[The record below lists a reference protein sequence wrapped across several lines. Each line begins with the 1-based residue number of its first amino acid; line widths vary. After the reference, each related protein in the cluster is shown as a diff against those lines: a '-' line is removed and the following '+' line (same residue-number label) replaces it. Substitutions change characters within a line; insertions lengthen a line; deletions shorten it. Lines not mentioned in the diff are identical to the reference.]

1 LCASWFFFSPQSH
14 QESKDFSENW
24 HGGIGR
30 KAKPIF
36 KLHQHT
42 IPPPSHF
49 PQGCVLNAV
58 SVVSALMRLGL
69 SKLSARLSSLIWN
82 LLRGYGKI
90 KYRYLLP
97 VYRLLRLL
105 PGEAKAPGTAR
116 PSATLRYTQALIGF
130 LKRTT
135 PDTYRQ
141 QLLAVL
147 ERARSRKGVII
158 FPPSVGWDLINVQRS
173 HHMARE
179 FARQGYLSIFDC
191 TNAYDD
197 VDGFKEIEPNLFL
210 FRADESLLYQFPQAT
225 LWTLTYNFD
234 RKDAYPTHFQIIYDW
249 IDDIEVFPYD
259 RQFMEANHDRALQ
272 ESTVVASV
280 ARRLHEQA
288 LLTRPNALYLPNG
301 VDDQHFADEKIRLPE
316 DADLGSLLEADKPVA
331 GYYGAFAEWFDYE
344 LLAQLA
350 ALRPDWNFLLIGQ
363 PYDLSMKQRGEPML
377 KHPNVHW
384 IGPRKYEVLPA
395 YLRLFDV
402 AMIPFLINDITLAT
416 SPLKLYEYF
425 AGGKPVITSPMP
437 ECLAYREVFAAQHLQ
452 QFSEAL
458 DSARLQG
465 RDQNFRDRLRRMG
478 RENSWAARVKTLEA
492 YLRNS
497 DSQSEEK

>member
-1 LCASWFFFSPQSH
+1 MH
-14 QESKDFSENW
+14 D
-24 HGGIGR
+24 
-30 KAKPIF
+30 
-36 KLHQHT
+36 
-42 IPPPSHF
+42 
-49 PQGCVLNAV
+49 V
-58 SVVSALMRLGL
+58 SLVSALMSLGL

-105 PGEAKAPGTAR
+105 PGEAKALGTAK
-116 PSATLRYTQALIGF
+116 PSPTLRYTQSLTSF
-130 LKRTT
+130 LKGAT
-135 PDTYRQ
+135 PESYRQ
-141 QLLAVL
+141 QLQAII
-147 ERARSRKGVII
+147 ERARNLRGVII
-158 FPPSVGWDLINVQRS
+158 FLPSVGWDLINVQRS
-173 HHMARE
+173 HHLARQ

-210 FRADESLLYQFPQAT
+210 FRADEALLYEFPQAT
-225 LWTLTYNFD
+225 LWALTYNFE
-234 RKDAYPTHFQIIYDW
+234 RKDAYPEHFQIVYDW

-259 RQFMEANHDRALQ
+259 RQFMETNHRRAL
-272 ESTVVASV
+272 EEATVVASV

-288 LLTRPNALYLPNG
+288 LLTRPDALYLPNG
-301 VDDQHFADEKIRLPE
+301 VDDHHFADEKILLPE
-316 DADLGSLLEADKPVA
+316 DPDLRSLLEAGRPVA
-331 GYYGAFAEWFDYE
+331 GYYGAFAEWFNYE

-363 PYDLSMKQRGEPML
+363 PYDLSMRQRGESML
-377 KHPNVHW
+377 KQPNVHW

-402 AMIPFLINDITLAT
+402 AMIPFVINDITLAT

-437 ECLAYREVFAAQHLQ
+437 ECMAYHEVFAAGRLQ
-452 QFSEAL
+452 EFSEAL
-458 DSARLQG
+458 DSAKRQASD
-465 RDQNFRDRLRRMG
+465 RNFRDRLRQMG
-478 RENSWAARVKTLEA
+478 RENSWAARIKTLESC
-492 YLRNS
+492 LHHK
-497 DSQSEEK
+497 DSQTEVR